1 MAILN
6 SFYHHPAAEFSLL
19 YVELY
24 IDFLSERI
32 SVQKQLKGQ
41 SDEIATSVFGAKRSH
56 PGLKIKMWFNS
67 YSNSRK

>member
-6 SFYHHPAAEFSLL
+6 SFYHHPAAEFFLL

-32 SVQKQLKGQ
+32 SVEKQLKGH
-41 SDEIATSVFGAKRSH
+41 SDEMVTSVFVAKMSH
-56 PGLKIKMWFNS
+56 PGLNICG
-67 YSNSRK
+67 

>member
-1 MAILN
+1 MTILN

-32 SVQKQLKGQ
+32 SIQKQLKGQ
-41 SDEIATSVFGAKRSH
+41 SHEIATSVFVVKSSH
-56 PGLKIKMWFNS
+56 PGLKIKNVV
-67 YSNSRK
+67 